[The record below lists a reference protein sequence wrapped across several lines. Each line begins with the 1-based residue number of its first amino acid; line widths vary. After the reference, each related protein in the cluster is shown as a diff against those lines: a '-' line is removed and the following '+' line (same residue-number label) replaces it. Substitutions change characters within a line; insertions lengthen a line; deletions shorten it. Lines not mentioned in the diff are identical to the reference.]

1 MTLPREPTPSRVW
14 HKIFTFVDVLASVAT
29 ARPGPA
35 RVFWI
40 PRPFFPQ
47 LNRRCFA
54 MADVVVTLEH
64 FNTHIDALSRRLD
77 RLGLLFSR
85 FMEDTE
91 ATTRRISRELDALC
105 DRCFDLERKVR

>member
-1 MTLPREPTPSRVW
+1 
-14 HKIFTFVDVLASVAT
+14 
-29 ARPGPA
+29 
-35 RVFWI
+35 
-40 PRPFFPQ
+40 
-47 LNRRCFA
+47 

-91 ATTRRISRELDALC
+91 ATTRRISRELDAYAWIYDGVARLIQQRVLRT
-105 DRCFDLERKVR
+105 DFRRGRHHLYVVEG